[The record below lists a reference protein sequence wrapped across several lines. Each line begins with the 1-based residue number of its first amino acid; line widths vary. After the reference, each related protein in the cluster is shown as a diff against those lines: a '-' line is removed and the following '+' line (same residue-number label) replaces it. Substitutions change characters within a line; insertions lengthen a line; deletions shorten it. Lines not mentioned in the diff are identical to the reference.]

1 MVKNMIEKMKC
12 ENNHKVTIDWA
23 NGYIEEKP
31 CENTA
36 TKFTV
41 DSFGIFYMC
50 DECYA
55 DDCKR
60 RINSETMTLKK
71 KGV

>member
-1 MVKNMIEKMKC
+1 MTENKLC
-12 ENNHKVTIDWA
+12 ENNHKLFIDWET
-23 NGYIEEKP
+23 GTVYEKV
-31 CENTA
+31 CVSIA
-36 TKFTV
+36 TKYTV

-60 RINSETMTLKK
+60 RIDSDRLTLDE
-71 KGV
+71 